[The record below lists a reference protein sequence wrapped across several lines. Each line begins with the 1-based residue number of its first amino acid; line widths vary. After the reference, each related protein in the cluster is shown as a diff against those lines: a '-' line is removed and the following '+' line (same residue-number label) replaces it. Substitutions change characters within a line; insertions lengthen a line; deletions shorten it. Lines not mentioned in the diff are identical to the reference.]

1 MLVQPGGA
9 AGGAPLDPQPSVFV
23 SDMSSNLVS
32 HDVFHVEVLVAE
44 NGAVTGAL
52 RGRTAL
58 PSAAGVV
65 AFTDVAVNRAGER
78 YSLG

>member
-1 MLVQPGGA
+1 MNT
-9 AGGAPLDPQPSVFV
+9 SYVFRIF
-23 SDMSSNLVS
+23 LRQ
-32 HDVFHVEVLVAE
+32 VFHVEVLVAE

-65 AFTDVAVNRAGER
+65 AFTDVAVDRAGER